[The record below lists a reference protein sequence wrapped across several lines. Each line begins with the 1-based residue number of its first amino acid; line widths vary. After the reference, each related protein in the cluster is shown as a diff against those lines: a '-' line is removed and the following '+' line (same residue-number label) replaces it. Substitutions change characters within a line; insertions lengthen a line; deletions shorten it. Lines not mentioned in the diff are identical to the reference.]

1 MKCIWVY
8 VIIAETLLHN
18 PPTVNQVF
26 VSLPYRGGDFLL
38 KKRKFYGK
46 LFSVI
51 SMLNFKIDDLS
62 VWEKLQKTTEPIIMY
77 GTGNGA
83 DKVVDIF
90 EKLNIKLSGITA
102 SSGFVRE
109 RFFRG
114 LPVRPLAFF
123 EEKYDKFTVVITF
136 GTSIPDVMNNIFNIT
151 EKHRVLVPCVPVT
164 GTEIFDRN
172 FLNTHEEEINLAHSL
187 LADEFSKKVYEGYVN
202 FQFGGRIEIL
212 KEIET
217 PESEIYEN
225 VLKFTDEETFI
236 DIGAYR
242 GDTVEKFVKQ
252 TNEKYEKIIAA
263 EPDFKTYQ
271 KLIKNCDNLKN
282 FTGINAAITDFD
294 GEIGFSSLAGRQS
307 AVGGE
312 KMIKALSLSTL
323 CKACEPTFIKI
334 DSEGC
339 ELEILKG
346 GKEILKKFKPKM
358 NVAAY
363 HKSEDI
369 FKLPILI
376 KNINLAYGI
385 HLRHHPYIPAWDTLF
400 YCV

>member
-1 MKCIWVY
+1 M
-8 VIIAETLLHN
+8 
-18 PPTVNQVF
+18 F
-26 VSLPYRGGDFLL
+26 
-38 KKRKFYGK
+38 
-46 LFSVI
+46 
-51 SMLNFKIDDLS
+51 NFKIDDFS

-90 EKLNIKLSGITA
+90 EKLGITLSGITA

-114 LPVRPLAFF
+114 FPVKPLEYF
-123 EEKYDKFTVVITF
+123 EEIYDNFTIIVAF
-136 GTSIPDVMNNIFNIT
+136 GTSIPDVMNNIFSLA
-151 EKHRVLVPCVPVT
+151 EKHRVLVPCVPVI

-172 FLNTHEEEINLAHSL
+172 FLNSHIEEINFAHSL
-187 LADEFSKKVYEGYVN
+187 LADDFSKKVFEGYVN

-217 PESEIYEN
+217 PEVEIYEN
-225 VLKFTDEETFI
+225 VLIFNNDETFI

-242 GDTVEKFVKQ
+242 GDTVENFVKK
-252 TNEKYEKIIAA
+252 TNGKYKKIIAA
-263 EPDFKTYQ
+263 EPDFKTYH
-271 KLIKNCDNLKN
+271 KLIKNCENLEN
-282 FTGINAAITDFD
+282 FTPFNVAVTDCD
-294 GEIGFSSLAGRQS
+294 GEVGFSSLAGRQS

-312 KMIKALSLSTL
+312 NMIKAFSLPTL
-323 CKACEPTFIKI
+323 CKNCEPSFIKI

-339 ELEILKG
+339 EIEILKG
-346 GKEILKKFKPKM
+346 GEEILKKFKPKL
-358 NVAAY
+358 NIAAY

-376 KNINLAYGI
+376 NAINPTYKI

-400 YCV
+400 YCI

>member
-1 MKCIWVY
+1 
-8 VIIAETLLHN
+8 
-18 PPTVNQVF
+18 
-26 VSLPYRGGDFLL
+26 
-38 KKRKFYGK
+38 
-46 LFSVI
+46 
-51 SMLNFKIDDLS
+51 MLSFKIDELS

-114 LPVRPLAFF
+114 FPVKPLEFF
-123 EEKYDKFTVVITF
+123 EEQNDNFTVVITF
-136 GTSIPDVMNNIFNIT
+136 GTSIPDVMNNIFNIA
-151 EKHRVLVPCVPVT
+151 KNHRVLVPCVPVI
-164 GTEIFDRN
+164 GTEIFDRR
-172 FLNTHEEEINLAHSL
+172 FLEKNLEEINLAHAL
-187 LADEFSKKVYEGYVN
+187 LADDFSKKIFEGYVN

-212 KEIET
+212 KEIEI
-217 PESEIYEN
+217 PEDEIYEN
-225 VLKFTDEETFI
+225 VLKFNNNETFI

-242 GDTVEKFVKQ
+242 GDTVENFVKR
-252 TNEKYEKIIAA
+252 TNGNYKKIVAA
-263 EPDFKTYQ
+263 EPDYKTYQ
-271 KLIKNCDNLKN
+271 KLIKNCENLNN
-282 FTGINAAITDFD
+282 FASFNAAITDFD

-307 AVGGE
+307 AIGGE
-312 KMIKALSLSTL
+312 NMIKSLSLPTL
-323 CKACEPTFIKI
+323 CKNCEPTFIKI

-346 GKEILKKFKPKM
+346 GEEILKKFKPKM

-376 KNINLAYGI
+376 KSINPEYKI

-400 YCV
+400 YCI

>member
-1 MKCIWVY
+1 MIKY
-8 VIIAETLLHN
+8 
-18 PPTVNQVF
+18 
-26 VSLPYRGGDFLL
+26 
-38 KKRKFYGK
+38 
-46 LFSVI
+46 FSVI
-51 SMLNFKIDDLS
+51 SMLSFKIDDLS

-102 SSGFVRE
+102 SNGFVRE

-114 LPVRPLAFF
+114 FPVKPLEFF
-123 EEKYDKFTVVITF
+123 EEQYEVFTVVITF
-136 GTSIPDVMNNIFNIT
+136 GTSIPDVMNNIFNIA
-151 EKHRVLVPCVPVT
+151 KNHRVLVPCVPVI
-164 GTEIFDRN
+164 GTEIFDRS
-172 FLNTHEEEINLAHSL
+172 FLEKNLEEINLAHSL
-187 LADEFSKKVYEGYVN
+187 LADDFSKKIFEGYVN

-217 PESEIYEN
+217 PEDEIYEN
-225 VLKFTDEETFI
+225 VLKFNNNETFI

-242 GDTVEKFVKQ
+242 GDTVENFVKR
-252 TNEKYEKIIAA
+252 TNGNYKKIVAA
-263 EPDFKTYQ
+263 EPDYKTYQ
-271 KLIKNCDNLKN
+271 KLIKNCENINK
-282 FTGINAAITDFD
+282 FESYNAAITDFD

-312 KMIKALSLSTL
+312 NMIKSLSLPTL
-323 CKACEPTFIKI
+323 CKNCEPTFIKI

-346 GKEILKKFKPKM
+346 GEEILREFKPKL
-358 NVAAY
+358 NIATY

-376 KNINLAYGI
+376 NSINPDYKI

-400 YCV
+400 YCI

>member
-1 MKCIWVY
+1 M
-8 VIIAETLLHN
+8 
-18 PPTVNQVF
+18 
-26 VSLPYRGGDFLL
+26 L
-38 KKRKFYGK
+38 K
-46 LFSVI
+46 
-51 SMLNFKIDDLS
+51 FKVDNLS
-62 VWEKLQKTTEPIIMY
+62 VWEKLQETTEPIIMY

-90 EKLNIKLSGITA
+90 DKLNIMLSGITA

-114 LPVRPLAFF
+114 FPVKPLEYF
-123 EEKYDKFTVVITF
+123 EERYEAFTIVITF
-136 GTSIPDVMNNIFNIT
+136 GTSIPDVMNNIFNIAK
-151 EKHRVLVPCVPVT
+151 KHRVLVPCVPVI

-172 FLNTHEEEINLAHSL
+172 FLSAHEEEINLAHSF
-187 LADEFSKKVYEGYVN
+187 LADDFSRKIFEGYVN

-217 PESEIYEN
+217 SECEVYEN
-225 VLKFTDEETFI
+225 ILKFNQNETFI

-242 GDTVEKFVKQ
+242 GDTVEKFVNRTKG
-252 TNEKYEKIIAA
+252 EYKKIIAA
-263 EPDFKTYQ
+263 EPDYKTYQ
-271 KLIKNCDNLKN
+271 KLIKNCENLKN
-282 FTGINAAITDFD
+282 FSAVNAAITATD

-312 KMIKALSLSTL
+312 NMIKSFSLPTL
-323 CKACEPTFIKI
+323 CKDCEPTFIKI

-346 GKEILKKFKPKM
+346 GEEFLKKFKPKM

-376 KNINLAYGI
+376 NSINPKYKI

>member
-1 MKCIWVY
+1 
-8 VIIAETLLHN
+8 
-18 PPTVNQVF
+18 
-26 VSLPYRGGDFLL
+26 
-38 KKRKFYGK
+38 
-46 LFSVI
+46 
-51 SMLNFKIDDLS
+51 MLNFKIDALS
-62 VWEKLQKTTEPIIMY
+62 VWEKLQETTEPIIMY

-90 EKLNIKLSGITA
+90 EKLGIKLSGITA

-114 LPVRPLAFF
+114 FPVKPLEYF
-123 EEKYDKFTVVITF
+123 EEKYEAFTVVITF
-136 GTSIPDVMNNIFNIT
+136 GTSIPDVMNNIWNIAG
-151 EKHRVLVPCVPVT
+151 KHRVLVPCVPVI
-164 GTEIFDRN
+164 GTEVFDRS
-172 FLNTHEEEINLAHSL
+172 FLNAHKEEINLAHSL
-187 LADEFSKKVYEGYVN
+187 LADGFSRKIFEGYVN

-217 PESEIYEN
+217 PENEIYEN
-225 VLKFTDEETFI
+225 FLKFNENEAFI

-242 GDTVEKFVKQ
+242 GDTVEKFVEQ
-252 TNEKYEKIIAA
+252 TKGLYEKIVAA

-271 KLIKNCDNLKN
+271 KLMKNCEKLRN
-282 FTGINAAITDFD
+282 FTGVNAAITDTD
-294 GEIGFSSLAGRQS
+294 GEIGFYSLAGRQS

-312 KMIKALSLSTL
+312 NMIKSLSLPSL
-323 CKACEPTFIKI
+323 CKDCEPTFIKI
-334 DSEGC
+334 DAEGC
-339 ELEILKG
+339 ELEILSG
-346 GKEILKKFKPKM
+346 GEEILKKFKPKL

-369 FKLPILI
+369 FRLPILI
-376 KNINLAYGI
+376 NSINQDYKI

>member
-1 MKCIWVY
+1 
-8 VIIAETLLHN
+8 
-18 PPTVNQVF
+18 
-26 VSLPYRGGDFLL
+26 
-38 KKRKFYGK
+38 
-46 LFSVI
+46 
-51 SMLNFKIDDLS
+51 MLNFKIDDLS
-62 VWEKLQKTTEPIIMY
+62 VWEKLQQTTEPIIMY

-90 EKLNIKLSGITA
+90 EELGIKLSGITA

-114 LPVRPLAFF
+114 LPVKPIEYF
-123 EEKYDKFTVVITF
+123 EEKFLEFTVIITF
-136 GTSIPDVMNNIFNIT
+136 GTSIPDVMNNIFNIAR
-151 EKHRVLVPCVPVT
+151 KHRVLVPCVPVI
-164 GTEIFDRN
+164 GTEVFDRV
-172 FLNTHEEEINLAHSL
+172 FLNTYKNEINLAHSL
-187 LADEFSKKVYEGYVN
+187 LADDFSKKIFEGYMN

-217 PESEIYEN
+217 PECEIYEN
-225 VLKFTDEETFI
+225 VLIFNNEETFV

-242 GDTVEKFVKQ
+242 GDTVEKFIER
-252 TNEKYEKIIAA
+252 TNGNYKKIIAA
-263 EPDFKTYQ
+263 EPDYKTYK
-271 KLIKNCDNLKN
+271 KLIKNCENLAN
-282 FTGINAAITDFD
+282 FASYNAAITEFD

-307 AVGGE
+307 AIGGGN
-312 KMIKALSLSTL
+312 MIKSLSLPSL
-323 CKACEPTFIKI
+323 CKESEPTFIKI

-339 ELEILKG
+339 ELEILSG
-346 GKEILKKFKPKM
+346 GKEILKEFKPKL

-369 FKLPILI
+369 FKLPMLI
-376 KNINLAYGI
+376 NTINPEYKI

>member
-1 MKCIWVY
+1 
-8 VIIAETLLHN
+8 
-18 PPTVNQVF
+18 
-26 VSLPYRGGDFLL
+26 
-38 KKRKFYGK
+38 
-46 LFSVI
+46 
-51 SMLNFKIDDLS
+51 MLNFKIDKFS
-62 VWEKLQKTTEPIIMY
+62 VWEKLQNTTEPIIMY

-90 EKLNIKLSGITA
+90 ETLNIKLSGITA

-114 LPVRPLAFF
+114 LPVKPLEYF
-123 EEKYDKFTVVITF
+123 EEKYENFTVIITF
-136 GTSIPDVMNNIFNIT
+136 GTSIPQVMENIFNIAK
-151 EKHRVLVPCVPVT
+151 KHKVLVPCVPVI
-164 GTEIFDRN
+164 GTEIFDRE
-172 FLNTHEEEINLAHSL
+172 FLEKHTEEINLAHAL
-187 LADEFSKKVYEGYVN
+187 LADDFSKKIFEGYVN
-202 FQFGGRIEIL
+202 FQYGGEISVL

-217 PESEIYEN
+217 PEAEIYEN
-225 VLKFTDEETFI
+225 VLKFNNNETFI

-242 GDTVEKFVKQ
+242 GDTVEKFILQ
-252 TNEKYEKIIAA
+252 TKGMYENIVAA
-263 EPDFKTYQ
+263 EPDYKTYQ
-271 KLIKNCDNLKN
+271 KLTKNCESFKN

-312 KMIKALSLSTL
+312 NMIKSLSLPTL
-323 CKACEPTFIKI
+323 CQGVEPSFIKI

-346 GKEILKKFKPKM
+346 GEEIFKKFKPKL
-358 NVAAY
+358 NIATY
-363 HKSEDI
+363 HKNEDI
-369 FKLPILI
+369 FKIPLLL
-376 KNINLAYGI
+376 KTINPDYRI

>member
-1 MKCIWVY
+1 MIKCLRV
-8 VIIAETLLHN
+8 
-18 PPTVNQVF
+18 
-26 VSLPYRGGDFLL
+26 
-38 KKRKFYGK
+38 K
-46 LFSVI
+46 
-51 SMLNFKIDDLS
+51 SMLNFKIDELS

-83 DKVVDIF
+83 DKVIDIF
-90 EKLNIKLSGITA
+90 EKLDIKLSGITA

-114 LPVRPLAFF
+114 FPVKPLEYF
-123 EEKYDKFTVVITF
+123 EENYDDFTVVITF
-136 GTSIPDVMNNIFNIT
+136 GTSIPDVMNNIFNIAK
-151 EKHRVLVPCVPVT
+151 KHRVLVPCVPVI
-164 GTEIFDRN
+164 GTEILDRK
-172 FLNTHEEEINLAHSL
+172 FLAEHEKEINFAYTL
-187 LADEFSKKVYEGYVN
+187 LADDFSKKIYEGYVN

-217 PESEIYEN
+217 PETEIFEN
-225 VLKFTDEETFI
+225 ILKFTDNETFI

-242 GDTVEKFVKQ
+242 GDTVEKFVKL
-252 TNEKYEKIIAA
+252 TNGKYKNIIAA
-263 EPDFKTYQ
+263 EPDYKTYQ
-271 KLIKNCDNLKN
+271 KLVKNCENLEN
-282 FTGINAAITDFD
+282 FRSYNAAITDSD

-312 KMIKALSLSTL
+312 NMIKSHSLSTL
-323 CKACEPTFIKI
+323 CNGVEPSFIKI

-339 ELEILKG
+339 ELEILSG
-346 GKEILKKFKPKM
+346 GEDILREIKPKL

-376 KNINLAYGI
+376 NAINPDYKI
-385 HLRHHPYIPAWDTLF
+385 HLRHHPYVPAWDTLF
-400 YCV
+400 YCI

>member
-1 MKCIWVY
+1 
-8 VIIAETLLHN
+8 
-18 PPTVNQVF
+18 
-26 VSLPYRGGDFLL
+26 
-38 KKRKFYGK
+38 
-46 LFSVI
+46 
-51 SMLNFKIDDLS
+51 MLNFKIDDFS

-90 EKLNIKLSGITA
+90 EGLNIKLSGVTA

-114 LPVRPLAFF
+114 FPVKPLEYF
-123 EEKYDKFTVVITF
+123 EEIYDNFTIIITF
-136 GTSIPDVMNNIFNIT
+136 GTSIPDVMNNIFSLA
-151 EKHRVLVPCVPVT
+151 EKHRVLVPCVPVI
-164 GTEIFDRN
+164 GTEIFDRK
-172 FLNTHEEEINLAHSL
+172 FLEKHTDELNLAHSL
-187 LADEFSKKVYEGYVN
+187 LADDFSRKIFKGYVN

-217 PESEIYEN
+217 PESEVYEN
-225 VLKFTDEETFI
+225 ILSFNHNETFI

-242 GDTVEKFVKQ
+242 GDTVENFLKQ
-252 TNEKYEKIIAA
+252 TNGKYKKIIAA

-271 KLIKNCDNLKN
+271 KLIKNCEALEN
-282 FTGINAAITDFD
+282 FTGVNVAITDFD

-307 AVGGE
+307 AVGGDN
-312 KMIKALSLSTL
+312 MIKSLSLPTL
-323 CKACEPTFIKI
+323 CKESEPSFIKI

-339 ELEILKG
+339 EIDILKG
-346 GKEILKKFKPKM
+346 GEETLKKFKPKM

-376 KNINLAYGI
+376 STINPQYKI

>member
-1 MKCIWVY
+1 
-8 VIIAETLLHN
+8 
-18 PPTVNQVF
+18 
-26 VSLPYRGGDFLL
+26 
-38 KKRKFYGK
+38 
-46 LFSVI
+46 
-51 SMLNFKIDDLS
+51 MLNFKIDNLS
-62 VWEKLQKTTEPIIMY
+62 VWEKLKETTEPISMY

-90 EKLNIKLSGITA
+90 EKLDIKLSGITA

-114 LPVRPLAFF
+114 FPVKPLEFF
-123 EEKYDKFTVVITF
+123 EEQYDKFTIVITF
-136 GTSIPDVMNNIFNIT
+136 GTSIPDVMNNIFNIAK
-151 EKHRVLVPCVPVT
+151 KHRVLVPCVPVI
-164 GTEIFDRN
+164 GTEIFDRC
-172 FLNTHEEEINLAHSL
+172 FLNTHIEEINLAHSL
-187 LADEFSKKVYEGYVN
+187 LADDFSRKIFEGYVN

-217 PESEIYEN
+217 PETEIYKN
-225 VLKFTDEETFI
+225 ILKFNENETFI

-242 GDTVEKFVKQ
+242 GDTVEKFIEL
-252 TNEKYEKIIAA
+252 TNGSYKKIIAA

-271 KLIKNCDNLKN
+271 KLIKNCENFKN
-282 FTGINAAITDFD
+282 FTSFNAAITDFD
-294 GEIGFSSLAGRQS
+294 GEVGFSSLAGRQS

-312 KMIKALSLSTL
+312 NMIKSLSLPTL
-323 CKACEPTFIKI
+323 CKGCEPTFIKI

-346 GKEILKKFKPKM
+346 GKEILKQIKPKM

-376 KNINLAYGI
+376 NAINPAYKI

>member
-1 MKCIWVY
+1 
-8 VIIAETLLHN
+8 
-18 PPTVNQVF
+18 
-26 VSLPYRGGDFLL
+26 
-38 KKRKFYGK
+38 
-46 LFSVI
+46 
-51 SMLNFKIDDLS
+51 MLNFKIDDLS
-62 VWEKLQKTTEPIIMY
+62 VWEKLQETTEPIIMY

-83 DKVVDIF
+83 DKVVDAF
-90 EKLNIKLSGITA
+90 EKLGITLSGITA

-114 LPVRPLAFF
+114 LPVKPLEYF
-123 EEKYDKFTVVITF
+123 EEKYEVFTIVITF
-136 GTSIPDVMNNIFNIT
+136 GTSIPDVMNNIFNIAK
-151 EKHRVLVPCVPVT
+151 KHRVLVPCVPVI

-172 FLNTHEEEINLAHSL
+172 FLNAHEEQINLAHSL
-187 LADEFSKKVYEGYVN
+187 LADDFSKKVYEGYVN
-202 FQFGGRIEIL
+202 FQFGGRIELL

-217 PESEIYEN
+217 HESEIFEN
-225 VLKFTDEETFI
+225 VLKFNENETFI

-242 GDTVEKFVKQ
+242 GDTVEKFVEQ
-252 TNEKYEKIIAA
+252 TKGLYEKIIAA

-271 KLIKNCDNLKN
+271 KLLKNCENLRS
-282 FTGINAAITDFD
+282 FTGVNAAITDTD

-312 KMIKALSLSTL
+312 NMIKSLSLPTL
-323 CKACEPTFIKI
+323 CKGSEPTFIKI
-334 DSEGC
+334 DAEGC
-339 ELEILKG
+339 ELEILG
-346 GKEILKKFKPKM
+346 GGEEILKKFKPKM

-376 KNINLAYGI
+376 NSINPEYKI

>member
-1 MKCIWVY
+1 
-8 VIIAETLLHN
+8 
-18 PPTVNQVF
+18 
-26 VSLPYRGGDFLL
+26 
-38 KKRKFYGK
+38 
-46 LFSVI
+46 
-51 SMLNFKIDDLS
+51 MLNFKIDELS

-90 EKLNIKLSGITA
+90 EKLDIKLSGITA

-114 LPVRPLAFF
+114 LPVKPIEYF
-123 EEKYDKFTVVITF
+123 EEKYDNFTIVITF
-136 GTSIPDVMNNIFNIT
+136 GTSIPDVMNNIFNLAKNHKI
-151 EKHRVLVPCVPVT
+151 LVPCVPVI
-164 GTEIFDRN
+164 GTEIFDRT
-172 FLNTHEEEINLAHSL
+172 FLISHKEEINFAHTL
-187 LADEFSKKVYEGYVN
+187 LADDFSKKVFEGYVN

-217 PESEIYEN
+217 LENDVYERILRIN
-225 VLKFTDEETFI
+225 EEETFI

-242 GDTVEKFVKQ
+242 GDTVEKFVKL
-252 TNEKYEKIIAA
+252 TNGKYKRIIAA

-271 KLIKNCDNLKN
+271 KLIKNCEKLKN
-282 FTGINAAITDFD
+282 FTSYNVAITGFD
-294 GEIGFSSLAGRQS
+294 GEIGFSSFAGRQS

-312 KMIKALSLSTL
+312 NMIKSLSLPTL
-323 CKACEPTFIKI
+323 CKDCIPTFIKI

-346 GKEILKKFKPKM
+346 GEKFLNKFKPKM

-376 KNINLAYGI
+376 NSINSDYKI
-385 HLRHHPYIPAWDTLF
+385 YLRHHPYIPSWDTLF

>member
-1 MKCIWVY
+1 
-8 VIIAETLLHN
+8 
-18 PPTVNQVF
+18 
-26 VSLPYRGGDFLL
+26 
-38 KKRKFYGK
+38 
-46 LFSVI
+46 
-51 SMLNFKIDDLS
+51 MLNFKIDNLS
-62 VWEKLQKTTEPIIMY
+62 VWEKLQEATEPIIMY

-90 EKLNIKLSGITA
+90 EKLGITLSGITA

-109 RFFRG
+109 RVFRSF
-114 LPVRPLAFF
+114 PVKPLEYF
-123 EEKYDKFTVVITF
+123 EEKYGKFTIVITF
-136 GTSIPDVMNNIFNIT
+136 GTSIPDVMNNIFSLA
-151 EKHRVLVPCVPVT
+151 ERHRVLVPCVPVI
-164 GTEIFDRN
+164 GTEIFDRS
-172 FLNTHEEEINLAHSL
+172 FLNSHIDEINFAHSL
-187 LADEFSKKVYEGYVN
+187 LADDFSRRVFEGYVN

-217 PESEIYEN
+217 SENEIYEN
-225 VLKFTDEETFI
+225 ILSFNQKEAFI

-242 GDTVEKFVKQ
+242 GDTVENFVKQ
-252 TNEKYEKIIAA
+252 TNGNYEKIVAA

-271 KLIKNCDNLKN
+271 KLIKNCESLKN
-282 FTGINAAITDFD
+282 FTGVNAAITDSD
-294 GEIGFSSLAGRQS
+294 GEIGFSALAGRQS
-307 AVGGE
+307 AVGGDN
-312 KMIKALSLSTL
+312 MIKALSLPTL
-323 CKACEPTFIKI
+323 CKDCIPTFIKI

-346 GKEILKKFKPKM
+346 GEYILKNFKPKM

-369 FKLPILI
+369 FRLPILI
-376 KNINLAYGI
+376 NTINPEYKI

>member
-1 MKCIWVY
+1 
-8 VIIAETLLHN
+8 
-18 PPTVNQVF
+18 
-26 VSLPYRGGDFLL
+26 
-38 KKRKFYGK
+38 
-46 LFSVI
+46 
-51 SMLNFKIDDLS
+51 MLNFKIDDLS
-62 VWEKLQKTTEPIIMY
+62 VWEKLQNTTEPIIMY

-90 EKLNIKLSGITA
+90 ENLGINLSGITA
-102 SSGFVRE
+102 SSSFVRE

-114 LPVRPLAFF
+114 FPVKPLEFF

-136 GTSIPDVMNNIFNIT
+136 GTSIPDVMNNIFTIAT
-151 EKHRVLVPCVPVT
+151 KHRVLVPCVPVI
-164 GTEIFDRN
+164 GTEIFDRK
-172 FLNTHEEEINLAHSL
+172 FLNSHKDEINLAHSL
-187 LADEFSKKVYEGYVN
+187 LADKASKKVFEGYVN

-217 PESEIYEN
+217 SENEIYEN
-225 VLKFTDEETFI
+225 ILEFNEKETFI

-242 GDTVEKFVKQ
+242 GDTVENFVKH
-252 TNEKYEKIIAA
+252 TNGCYKKIVAA
-263 EPDFKTYQ
+263 EPDYKTYQ
-271 KLIKNCDNLKN
+271 KLMKNCENLKN
-282 FTGINAAITDFD
+282 FTGINAAITDYD

-307 AVGGE
+307 AIGGE
-312 KMIKALSLSTL
+312 EMIKSLSLATL
-323 CKACEPTFIKI
+323 CKGCEPTFIKI

-346 GKEILKKFKPKM
+346 GEEILKNFKPKM
-358 NVAAY
+358 NIAAY

-376 KNINLAYGI
+376 NEINPKYKI

>member
-1 MKCIWVY
+1 
-8 VIIAETLLHN
+8 
-18 PPTVNQVF
+18 
-26 VSLPYRGGDFLL
+26 
-38 KKRKFYGK
+38 
-46 LFSVI
+46 
-51 SMLNFKIDDLS
+51 MLNFRIDELS
-62 VWEKLQKTTEPIIMY
+62 VWEKLQETTEPIIMY

-90 EKLNIKLSGITA
+90 EKLDIKLSGVTA

-114 LPVRPLAFF
+114 FPVKPLEYF
-123 EEKYDKFTVVITF
+123 EEKYDASTIVITF
-136 GTSIPDVMNNIFNIT
+136 GTSIPDVMNNIFNIA
-151 EKHRVLVPCVPVT
+151 EKHRVLVPCVPVI
-164 GTEIFDRN
+164 GTEVFDRD
-172 FLNTHEEEINLAHSL
+172 FLNSHTEEINLTHSL
-187 LADEFSKKVYEGYVN
+187 LADDFSRKIYEGYVN

-217 PESEIYEN
+217 SESEIYEN
-225 VLKFTDEETFI
+225 VLKFNEEETFI

-242 GDTVEKFVKQ
+242 GDTVEKFVEL
-252 TNEKYEKIIAA
+252 TNGCYEKIIAA
-263 EPDFKTYQ
+263 EPDYKTYQ
-271 KLIKNCDNLKN
+271 KLIKNCETLKN
-282 FTGINAAITDFD
+282 FKGVNAAITGFD

-312 KMIKALSLSTL
+312 NMIKSLSLPSL
-323 CKACEPTFIKI
+323 CQKSEPTFIKI

-346 GKEILKKFKPKM
+346 GEEVLKKFKPKM

-376 KNINLAYGI
+376 NAINPEYKI